1 MLLQR
6 LHERLSHLNGDLLTL
21 SGTQGQIQLDLPACI
36 SEDRKQELMKEYDD
50 TGMRIKKIEEEIA
63 SVTVIMACMKKARN
77 HGKLESEEEDD
88 VVKKGSGGKKKK
100 IAWMRRMMMMMTKH
114 WSCQSIPRSLRQ
126 GTNPDHF

>member
-36 SEDRKQELMKEYDD
+36 SEDRKRELMKEYDD
-50 TGMRIKKIEEEIA
+50 AGMRIKKIEEEIA
-63 SVTVIMACMKKARN
+63 SITAIMACMKKARN

-100 IAWMRRMMMMMTKH
+100 DSMDEENDDDDDEALVMPKH
-114 WSCQSIPRSLRQ
+114 PTFFET
-126 GTNPDHF
+126 GDKP